1 MHAHHHPYTALLTHL
16 KAHLP
21 QSGPLLRRIQHQVT
35 HPSPTAQVLAS
46 FSPDSEPE
54 TGTGTESPWLAAY
67 ADVHRGLD
75 TQVWVFS
82 TLETKAISNPKS
94 KSKSASDSAS
104 APTPEATHHDINGA
118 ISTQEKETT
127 KFQLLSLFTHVR
139 TKLVPPYI
147 AWLSSQ
153 PPAPVP
159 DPKKARDEGV
169 KKIPPHPKTSVLLG
183 SVHKT
188 VVELICELASETL
201 PTKPSSGPGTGTT
214 GTGPSEIQS
223 SRPGVRIHRGQN
235 VFYAKYCFPSSSFND
250 DAADDDDD
258 NSKGP
263 EKGSLLGKGSGYT
276 FTDST
281 GVSGI
286 QEKHLDLVKN
296 RTNIPRSKQAL
307 MAMGGVALYYRPGGD
322 GDGSPASS
330 RPVSTAPG
338 TGAGAGTG
346 VGVDGEEEGEMPIG
360 WAFLG
365 FDGSLCTLHVEP
377 EHRGKGLGGVVGKEV
392 MKRGVDVFEPSAHNN
407 HDGPGEEWFFADV
420 SVDNVASRRVME
432 KMGGEVGWYVAWMVV
447 EADI

>member
-1 MHAHHHPYTALLTHL
+1 MHAHHHPYTTLLTHL

-21 QSGPLLRRIQHQVT
+21 QSGPLLRRIQHQAT

-46 FSPDSEPE
+46 FPPGSEPE
-54 TGTGTESPWLAAY
+54 TKTGTETPWLAAY

-82 TLETKAISNPKS
+82 TLETKSNS
-94 KSKSASDSAS
+94 NSAS
-104 APTPEATHHDINGA
+104 ASASEPTHHNNHNNA
-118 ISTQEKETT
+118 PISTQEKETT
-127 KFQLLSLFTHVR
+127 KYQLLSLFTHIR

-147 AWLSSQ
+147 AWVSSQ
-153 PPAPVP
+153 PPALVAHLNPE
-159 DPKKARDEGV
+159 KARDEGV

-201 PTKPSSGPGTGTT
+201 PTKPSANPSPSPGP
-214 GTGPSEIQS
+214 ES

-250 DAADDDDD
+250 DI
-258 NSKGP
+258 NSDGP
-263 EKGSLLGKGSGYT
+263 EKGSLVGKGSGPGPGYT

-322 GDGSPASS
+322 GDVYDDGDGLPASS
-330 RPVSTAPG
+330 PPVATASG
-338 TGAGAGTG
+338 AGVGAGA
-346 VGVDGEEEGEMPIG
+346 DGEGEGEMPIG

-392 MKRGVDVFEPSAHNN
+392 MKRGVDVFEPSARHN
-407 HDGPGEEWFFADV
+407 HGGLGGGQEEWFFADV
-420 SVDNVASRRVME
+420 AVDNVASRRVME
-432 KMGGEVGWYVAWMVV
+432 KMGGEIGWYVAWMVV